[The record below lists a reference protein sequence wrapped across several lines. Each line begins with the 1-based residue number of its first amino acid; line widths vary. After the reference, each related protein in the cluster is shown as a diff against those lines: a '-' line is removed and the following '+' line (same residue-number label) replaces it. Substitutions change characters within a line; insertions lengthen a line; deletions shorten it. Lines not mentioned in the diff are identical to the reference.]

1 MGIKVSQ
8 KNGYTM
14 AARREGCDDASAA
27 DFIGAIDHAEPI
39 VSQVEKLQ
47 KVIRRE

>member
-8 KNGYTM
+8 KDRYTM

-27 DFIGAIDHAEPI
+27 DFIGRD
-39 VSQVEKLQ
+39 
-47 KVIRRE
+47 